1 MSLIT
6 AQATP
11 SVTPFHHNAGIGM
24 QFEHLT
30 VAAPKGP
37 ALHLT
42 DWSLEPGERWVV
54 LGGNG
59 SGKSTLARLLCDEMQ
74 PASGRLRDRPKRVHW
89 LSLENQQAL
98 YERELYRDETD
109 LTDHIDP
116 GTPVRAL
123 MEEIIP
129 WSDRHDEL
137 VSSLGM
143 SGLLD
148 RGYRLLSSGE
158 GRKVMLA
165 RAVLEQPD
173 LLLLDEPY
181 EGLDPKARHDLEQAL
196 GLLAEQGQWLMLL
209 INQRQDIPAW
219 ASHLALLDRGR
230 LVLNGVAD
238 EVQAHPD
245 WQAALAFTRADALT
259 LPPRQSDFQLPDWP
273 ADQPLVDLQNGK
285 VEYATG
291 VQFEGLNWQL
301 MPGEHT
307 QIIGPNG
314 CGKSTLLSLVS
325 GDHPQCYA
333 NHLTVFGYRRGRGET
348 IWDIK
353 KHLGLVSGALH
364 RDYRVAGNVITAVV
378 SGLTDSI
385 GVYTNTG
392 AEEAHLAHQWLEL
405 LGLDHRAGDAFRSLS
420 TGEQRLVLIARA
432 LIKQP
437 PLLILDEPTQG
448 LDDVNRFRVLAAM
461 ERILDTGPTTLL
473 FVSHREDEHPAL
485 IKNRLTFEQSDTGE
499 ALYTVRQ
506 TRTG

>member
-1 MSLIT
+1 
-6 AQATP
+6 
-11 SVTPFHHNAGIGM
+11 M

-30 VAAPKGP
+30 VAAPGGP
-37 ALHLT
+37 NLHLA
-42 DWSLEPGERWVV
+42 DWTLLRDERWVV

-59 SGKSTLARLLCDEMQ
+59 SGKSTLARLLCDELR
-74 PASGRLRDRPKRVHW
+74 PASGTLRDRPESVHW

-98 YERELYRDETD
+98 YERELYRDDTD

-116 GTPVRAL
+116 GTAVSAL
-123 MEEIIP
+123 MEEITP
-129 WSDRHDEL
+129 WSARHDEL
-137 VSSLGM
+137 VVTLGM
-143 SGLLD
+143 KTLLD

-196 GLLAEQGQWLMLL
+196 GQLAEQGQWLMLL
-209 INQRQDIPAW
+209 INQRQDIPDW

-230 LVLNGVAD
+230 LVLNGAANT
-238 EVQAHPD
+238 VQSHPD

-259 LPPRQSDFQLPDWP
+259 LPPRQSAFQLPDWP
-273 ADQPLVDLQNGK
+273 GDKPLVDLQQGK

-291 VQFEGLNWQL
+291 VQFNGLNWQL
-301 MPGEHT
+301 MAGEHT

-385 GVYTNTG
+385 GVYSSTG

-405 LGLDHRAGDAFRSLS
+405 LGLDHRARDAFRSLS

-461 ERILDTGPTTLL
+461 ESILDTGPTTLL

-485 IKNRLTFEQSDTGE
+485 IKTRLQFEADNSGE
-499 ALYTVRQ
+499 ALYNVQVQSR
-506 TRTG
+506 

>member
-1 MSLIT
+1 
-6 AQATP
+6 
-11 SVTPFHHNAGIGM
+11 M
-24 QFEHLT
+24 QFENLT
-30 VAAPKGP
+30 VAAPHGP
-37 ALHLT
+37 ALYLT
-42 DWSLEPGERWVV
+42 DWTLLPGERWVL

-59 SGKSTLARLLCDEMQ
+59 SGKSTLARLLCSELS
-74 PASGRLRDRPKRVHW
+74 PASGNLKDPPVRVHW

-98 YERELYRDETD
+98 YERELYRDDTD
-109 LTDHIDP
+109 LIDHIDP
-116 GTPVRAL
+116 GTTVRAL
-123 MEEIIP
+123 MEEIAP
-129 WSDRHDEL
+129 WSGRHDAL
-137 VSSLGM
+137 VTILGM
-143 SGLLD
+143 DDVLE

-181 EGLDPKARHDLEQAL
+181 EGLDPKARQDLETAL
-196 GLLAEQGQWLMLL
+196 GQLADQGQWLMLL
-209 INQRQDIPAW
+209 INQRQDIPVW
-219 ASHLALLDRGR
+219 ASHLALLDKGR
-230 LVLNGVAD
+230 LVLNGAAD
-238 EVQAHPD
+238 DVQAHPD
-245 WQAALAFTRADALT
+245 WQAALAFTRAEALT
-259 LPPRQSDFQLPDWP
+259 LPPRQSAFQLPDWP
-273 ADQPLVDLQNGK
+273 ADKPLVDLRNGR

-291 VQFEGLNWQL
+291 VQFEGVDWQL

-333 NHLTVFGYRRGRGET
+333 NELTVFGYRRGRGET

-385 GVYTNTG
+385 GVYSSTG

-405 LGLDHRAGDAFRSLS
+405 LGLNHRAGDAFRGLS

-485 IKNRLTFEQSDTGE
+485 IRTRLTFEPDETDG